1 MFAIYKREL
10 KSYFCSFIGLLFIAV
25 TLFYVSLYFFIY
37 NLMSGSPYF
46 SYVVSN
52 CVILFLIS
60 IPVLSMRI
68 LAEEKRNKTDQLILT
83 APVSVGGIV
92 TGKYLALLTIFAIPM
107 VVISV
112 YPLIMS
118 RYGSVPM
125 GEAYLSILAFF
136 LYGMAAIAI
145 GVFVSSLT
153 ESQVISAVICFIL
166 LFLGFIMASLCNM
179 ISATGNILTK
189 ILSCFDMSTPFT
201 EMLNG
206 TLDLRSVAYF
216 ISLTVLTLFLTV
228 QSIQKRRYSISV
240 KTLRFG
246 AYSTGMVV
254 VAVAVAVV
262 VNVILGELPTTWTN
276 LDVTSEKLYSLTD
289 QTKDYLDTIQEDVT
303 IYVIV
308 AEDSQDA
315 TLGQTLKKYDDYS
328 KHIKVEYV
336 DPSVNPRFY
345 KDYTDSI
352 NMNSLIV
359 VSDKRNKVVDYA
371 DIYETSYDYNY
382 STGGYSAN
390 TTGYD
395 GEGQITS
402 ALDYVLSDHM
412 PKVYMTEGHGEYT
425 FGAAFTDALK
435 KENVDYETINLMDKE
450 GVPEDAA
457 CLIING
463 ATSDFS
469 SDDTQSVLDYL
480 NAGGNVI
487 LVTSYTEE
495 DTPNLDRITDYMGLD
510 IEEGLVV
517 EKNKANYYRNPYY
530 ILPNQIASSYTSGL
544 YNQYYIFAPYVQGI
558 TIRDTAAEG
567 YTYNAFLTTSDQSFS
582 KLNLENTQTY
592 EKEEGDIDGP
602 FAVGV
607 AAQKSLGED
616 DRNATLVVYGCGEI
630 FTDEASSMVSGANRI
645 LFTNTVSGF
654 VNHEVSVSIPVKS
667 YDVSSLTVPQSM
679 VMMIGLITVILLPFG
694 CLVAGFVIWF
704 RRRKR

>member
-46 SYVVSN
+46 SYVISN

-92 TGKYLALLTIFAIPM
+92 AGKYLALLTIFAIPM
-107 VVISV
+107 AVISV

-216 ISLTVLTLFLTV
+216 ISLTVLTLFFTV

-246 AYSTGMVV
+246 AYSTGMMV

-308 AEDSQDA
+308 AQDSQDA

-371 DIYETSYDYNY
+371 DIYETSYDYDY

-425 FGAAFTDALK
+425 FGTSFTDALK
-435 KENVDYETINLMDKE
+435 KENVDYETINLMEKE

-487 LVTSYTEE
+487 LVTAYTQE

-510 IEEGLVV
+510 IAEGLVV

-530 ILPNQIASSYTSGL
+530 ILPNQIASTYTTGL
-544 YNQYYIFAPYVQGI
+544 YNQYYLFAPYVQGI

-616 DRNATLVVYGCGEI
+616 DSNATLVVYGCGEI

-654 VNHEVSVSIPVKS
+654 INHEVSVSIPVKS

-679 VMMIGLITVILLPFG
+679 VLMIGLITVILLPFG
-694 CLVAGFVIWF
+694 CLAAGFVIWF

>member
-1 MFAIYKREL
+1 
-10 KSYFCSFIGLLFIAV
+10 
-25 TLFYVSLYFFIY
+25 
-37 NLMSGSPYF
+37 MSGSPYF
-46 SYVVSN
+46 SYVISN

-92 TGKYLALLTIFAIPM
+92 AGKYLALLTIFAIPM
-107 VVISV
+107 AVISV

-179 ISATGNILTK
+179 ISASGNILTK

-216 ISLTVLTLFLTV
+216 ISLTVLTLFFTV

-246 AYSTGMVV
+246 AYSTGMMV

-308 AEDSQDA
+308 AQDSQDA

-371 DIYETSYDYNY
+371 DIYETSYDYDY

-425 FGAAFTDALK
+425 FGTSFTDALK
-435 KENVDYETINLMDKE
+435 KENVDYETINLMEKE

-487 LVTSYTEE
+487 LVTAYTQE

-510 IEEGLVV
+510 IAEGLVV
-517 EKNKANYYRNPYY
+517 
-530 ILPNQIASSYTSGL
+530 
-544 YNQYYIFAPYVQGI
+544 
-558 TIRDTAAEG
+558 
-567 YTYNAFLTTSDQSFS
+567 
-582 KLNLENTQTY
+582 
-592 EKEEGDIDGP
+592 
-602 FAVGV
+602 
-607 AAQKSLGED
+607 
-616 DRNATLVVYGCGEI
+616 
-630 FTDEASSMVSGANRI
+630 
-645 LFTNTVSGF
+645 
-654 VNHEVSVSIPVKS
+654 
-667 YDVSSLTVPQSM
+667 
-679 VMMIGLITVILLPFG
+679 
-694 CLVAGFVIWF
+694 
-704 RRRKR
+704 